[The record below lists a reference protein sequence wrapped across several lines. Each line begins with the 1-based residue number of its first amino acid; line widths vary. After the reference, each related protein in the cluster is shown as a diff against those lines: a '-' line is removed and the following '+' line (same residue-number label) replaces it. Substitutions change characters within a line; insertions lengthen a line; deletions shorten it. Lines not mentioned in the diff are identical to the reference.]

1 MEKFEKMTAQQ
12 RQALLQSG
20 IDNFRSKAKKLHA
33 RLRAPKRRY
42 RLIVV
47 DTFEDLFEADTV
59 INDFT
64 SLKKAHEVKNELTE
78 RNPSGRGVIPTKYY
92 IYDEDGKLVG

>member
-20 IDNFRSKAKKLHA
+20 IDSFGSKGKKLHA
-33 RLRAPKRRY
+33 RLKAPKRRY

-47 DTFEDLFEADTV
+47 DTFEDPFEADTV

-64 SLKKAHEVKNELTE
+64 SLKKRMK
-78 RNPSGRGVIPTKYY
+78 
-92 IYDEDGKLVG
+92 

>member
-12 RQALLQSG
+12 KQALLQSG

-33 RLRAPKRRY
+33 RLRAPKRSY

-47 DTFEDLFEADTV
+47 DTFEDPFEADTV

-64 SLKKAHEVKNELTE
+64 SL
-78 RNPSGRGVIPTKYY
+78 
-92 IYDEDGKLVG
+92 